1 MFNKY
6 ISFFLAL
13 FIVGCVNIDNI
24 DSLIKKGNWVVV
36 GERDGA
42 RGLPSRSLTELDV
55 LADAAGVQK
64 VDIISYEDGYNTGI
78 EKFCDVGN
86 AYSIGLSGMQYFGV
100 CSYKSDGLRFRME
113 WQRGFDHFQAGD
125 GSF

>member
-1 MFNKY
+1 MFNKC
-6 ISFFLAL
+6 IPPFLAL
-13 FIVGCVNIDNI
+13 FIVGCVSVDSI

-36 GERDGA
+36 GERDGV

-55 LADAAGVQK
+55 LANAVGVEK
-64 VDIISYEDGYNTGI
+64 VDIVSYENGYNSGI

-125 GSF
+125 RSF